1 MQIKNI
7 LVIVIARFG
16 DTLLVTPVIRALKQK
31 WPGANIDVMA
41 HKRTKQILENISDI
55 NKLTAFSKGKAKWC
69 GWFTRKHY
77 DLALVYSDD
86 KPLLQYAKRKSH
98 LTVSFSDKSALQSDW
113 LTVEK
118 PKALMPAQQERAM
131 LASAVDVEV
140 NDWQLNYCVS
150 EKELHFAEGFIRQY
164 HLENKLLIGFQLQSF
179 PAKAYRDWPVEH
191 FYQLA
196 QHICGRYPQS
206 HIMLL
211 GSTDGKIAAQ
221 SLAKRLGAEKCTSL
235 VGRLTMRQNAAIMSQ
250 LDLYVG
256 VDTGP
261 THLAGAL
268 GIPMVAMY
276 HSFHP
281 GRFLAPQQHSH
292 LVVIEH
298 PVHYMQATRKDSMSA
313 ISVEQV
319 WQATQ
324 KLLETQLSG
333 RKDEN
338 RFG

>member
-1 MQIKNI
+1 MQIQNI

-16 DTLLVTPVIRALKQK
+16 DTLLVTPVLRALKQK

-55 NKLTAFSKGKAKWC
+55 NRLTAFSKGKAKWC

-86 KPLLQYAKRKSH
+86 KPLLQYAKRKSY
-98 LTVSFSDKSALQSDW
+98 LTVSFSDESSLQSGW
-113 LTVEK
+113 MAVKK
-118 PKALMPAQQERAM
+118 PEVLVPAQQERAM
-131 LASAVDVEV
+131 LANAVDVEV
-140 NDWQLNYCVS
+140 SDWRLNYCVS
-150 EKELHFAEGFIRQY
+150 EGELRFADDFMRQH
-164 HLENKLLIGFQLQSF
+164 HLNNKLLIGFQLQSF

-191 FYQLA
+191 FYKLA
-196 QHICGRYPQS
+196 QCIYRGYPHS

-211 GSTDGKIAAQ
+211 GSADGEIVAQ
-221 SLAKRLGAEKCTSL
+221 SLAERLGAEKCTSL
-235 VGRLTMRQNAAIMSQ
+235 VGRLTMRQNAAMMSK

-281 GRFLAPQQHSH
+281 GRFLAPQQHAH

-298 PVHYMQATRKDSMSA
+298 PVHYMQATREDSMSA

-324 KLLETQLSG
+324 KLLATRSAG
-333 RKDEN
+333 
-338 RFG
+338 

>member
-7 LVIVIARFG
+7 LVIIIARFG
-16 DTLLVTPVIRALKQK
+16 DTLLVTPVLRALKQK

-55 NKLTAFSKGKAKWC
+55 NRLTAFSKGKAKWC
-69 GWFTRKHY
+69 GWFTRKRY

-98 LTVSFSDKSALQSDW
+98 LTVSFSDESSLQSGW
-113 LTVEK
+113 LAVKK
-118 PKALMPAQQERAM
+118 PEVLMQAQQERAM
-131 LASAVDVEV
+131 LANAVDVEV
-140 NDWQLNYCVS
+140 SDWRLNYCVS
-150 EKELHFAEGFIRQY
+150 EGELRFADGFMRQH
-164 HLENKLLIGFQLQSF
+164 HLDNKLLIGFQLQSF

-196 QHICGRYPQS
+196 QYIYRCYPHS

-211 GSTDGKIAAQ
+211 GSTDGEIVAQ
-221 SLAKRLGAEKCTSL
+221 SLAERLGAEKCTSL
-235 VGRLTMRQNAAIMSQ
+235 VGRLTMRQNAAIMSK

-281 GRFLAPQQHSH
+281 GRFLAPQQHAH
-292 LVVIEH
+292 LVAIEH
-298 PVHYMQATRKDSMSA
+298 PVHYMQATREDSMSA

-319 WQATQ
+319 WQAAQ
-324 KLLETQLSG
+324 KLLATKSA
-333 RKDEN
+333 R
-338 RFG
+338 

>member
-7 LVIVIARFG
+7 LVIIIARFG

-31 WPGANIDVMA
+31 WPDANIDVMA

-55 NKLTAFSKGKAKWC
+55 NQLTAFSKGKAKWC
-69 GWFTRKHY
+69 GWFTRRHY
-77 DLALVYSDD
+77 DIALVYNDD
-86 KPLLQYAKRKSH
+86 KPLLQYAKRKSR
-98 LTVSFSDKSALQSDW
+98 LTVSFSDKSLLQPDW
-113 LTVEK
+113 LTVKK
-118 PKALMPAQQERAM
+118 PEQLMPAQQERAM
-131 LASAVDVEV
+131 LASAIGVEV
-140 NDWQLNYCVS
+140 SDWQLNYCIS
-150 EKELHFAEGFIRQY
+150 EEELHFANSFMRQN
-164 HLENKLLIGFQLQSF
+164 HLDNTPLIGFQLQSF
-179 PAKAYRDWPVEH
+179 PAKAYRDWPVER
-191 FYQLA
+191 FYKLA
-196 QHICGRYPQS
+196 QYIYSHYPHS

-211 GSTDGKIAAQ
+211 GSTDGEIAAQ
-221 SLAKRLGAEKCTSL
+221 SLAERLGVEKCTSL
-235 VGRLTMRQNAAIMSQ
+235 AGKLTMRQNAAMMSK

-281 GRFLAPQQHSH
+281 GRFLAPQQHPH

-298 PVHYMQATRKDSMSA
+298 PIHYMQATREDPMSV

-324 KLLETQLSG
+324 KLLETQSSG
-333 RKDEN
+333 ITTR
-338 RFG
+338 